1 MYRID
6 FLPVEA
12 LFKVEMNFSKD
23 INKFFGGIKLL
34 DRKKAAEYI
43 PFADLPLP
51 GKVIIPLV
59 QHIGEPA
66 LPIVKKGDYVKIGQL
81 IAMANGFISS
91 NIHSSISG
99 TVKEVEKFPHPKTGA
114 ATAVLIESDNTDS
127 MFEQSKPLSSSE
139 IEKLSI
145 EEILQIIE
153 NAGIVGLGGAAFP
166 THAKLKIARDKK
178 VHTYIVNAVE
188 CEPFITCDYRLML
201 ERTREI
207 IAGLKLAVKVTN
219 AKKVFIG
226 IKKTKR
232 QIIKIFNEVL
242 QGEKNMKIFEVDIK
256 YPQGAE
262 KQLIKTILNREVPS
276 GKLPLDIGVAV
287 NNVATLYAV
296 CEAVYKGKALYE
308 QFVTVSGNGVVNPA
322 NLKVRIGTPVKN
334 IVEFCGMKP
343 AEKTKIIVGGPM
355 MGCAQNNLDAPII
368 KGSSCVLV
376 FIDKE
381 VKVFQD
387 DPCIKCGRCVGVC
400 PAKIL
405 PAKIAQLVKRDKI
418 DELDKFNINDCIECG
433 LCAYVCPASIPI
445 VEYIKLGKVKK
456 RRK

>member
-1 MYRID
+1 
-6 FLPVEA
+6 
-12 LFKVEMNFSKD
+12 MNFLKD
-23 INKFFGGIKLL
+23 MNKFFGGIKLL
-34 DRKKAAEYI
+34 DNKKTTEDI
-43 PFADLPLP
+43 PTADLPLP
-51 GKVIIPLV
+51 GKVIIPLI

-66 LPIVKKGDYVKIGQL
+66 LPVVQKGDYVKTGQL
-81 IAMANGFISS
+81 IAKSNGFISS

-99 TVKEVEKFPHPKTGA
+99 MVKEIEKSPHPKIGA
-114 ATAVLIESDNTDS
+114 ATAVLIESDNMDAV
-127 MFEQSKPLSSSE
+127 FEQSKQLSSSE

-145 EEILQIIE
+145 EEILQKIE
-153 NAGIVGLGGAAFP
+153 AAGIAGLGGAAFP
-166 THAKLKIARDKK
+166 TRAKLKIARDKK
-178 VHTYIVNAVE
+178 IGVYIVNAVE

-201 ERTREI
+201 EKSFEI
-207 IAGLKLAVKVTN
+207 IAGLKLAVKVTG
-219 AKKVFIG
+219 AKEVFIG
-226 IKKTKR
+226 IKKNKR
-232 QIIKIFNEVL
+232 QIIKIFNEAL
-242 QGEKNMKIFEVDIK
+242 RGEKNVKIVEVDIK

-262 KQLIKTILNREVPS
+262 KQLIKTILNKEVPS
-276 GKLPLDIGVAV
+276 GKLPLDIGVVV

-296 CEAVYKGKALYE
+296 YEAVYKGKALYE
-308 QFVTVSGNGVVNPA
+308 QFITVSGNGVVKPA
-322 NLKVRIGTPVKN
+322 NLKARIGTPLKN
-334 IVEFCGMKP
+334 ILEFCGMKP

-355 MGCAQNNLDAPII
+355 MGSAQNTLDAPVI

-387 DPCIKCGRCVGVC
+387 NPCIKCGRCVGVC

-418 DELDKFNINDCIECG
+418 GELDKFNINDCIECG
-433 LCAYVCPASIPI
+433 CCAYVCPASIPI